1 MPQFELNRLVS
12 YGEADIVSE
21 IRRVA
26 GLVRSEVLTRRA
38 FDRHSK
44 VSSSTVVR
52 KLGSWE
58 SALARAGLAHR
69 YAERTVTEKMRRQ
82 TTRTMTNHQLL
93 QEMRRVAAE
102 RGGGILTAEEFNRRA
117 AVNSETI
124 SRRFGSWKAGLA
136 SAGLEVA
143 NRGRRYSDEDYF
155 ENLLS
160 VWTHYG
166 RQPTYGQM
174 DRAPSTIRAKAYE
187 AKWGTW
193 RKALLAFLERVNS
206 PEQQPKASA
215 EPPQQLRHE
224 KAVASP
230 PLHESPRRAV
240 PLSLRYSILVRDRFR
255 CVLCGSSPASDPG
268 CHLHVDHLTPLRA
281 GGQTEAPNL
290 RTLCERCN
298 LGKGSKLDEV
308 TI

>member
-240 PLSLRYSILVRDRFR
+240 PLSLSGTAFWCEIGSGVSFVARVPPQTLDATFTSITSPR
-255 CVLCGSSPASDPG
+255 CALAVK
-268 CHLHVDHLTPLRA
+268 RK
-281 GGQTEAPNL
+281 L
-290 RTLCERCN
+290 RTCGRCAN
-298 LGKGSKLDEV
+298 DATSARAANWTK
-308 TI
+308 